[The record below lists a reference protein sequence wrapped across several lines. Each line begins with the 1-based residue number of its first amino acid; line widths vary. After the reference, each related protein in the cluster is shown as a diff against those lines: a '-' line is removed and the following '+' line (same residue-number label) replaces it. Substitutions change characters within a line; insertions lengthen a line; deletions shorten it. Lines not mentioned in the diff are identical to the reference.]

1 MTQDILP
8 NWFLGEPEQNFKSML
23 LESGVVPKKIL
34 QIGAYTG
41 DASLWLYNNIL
52 KNSPDGTVL
61 IDVDT
66 WQGSQ
71 EFAHEDLD
79 WETIEN
85 IYDARTRDGRF
96 ERKIIKY
103 KGTSDSFFRNNR
115 EQYDFIYIDGDHTA
129 YGVMKDAVSAYESLR
144 IGGLIGFDDY
154 QWIGKP
160 DPVDRPEPAIRA
172 FLEIYKKRVE
182 VVVRGYQLW
191 VRKIG

>member
-1 MTQDILP
+1 MTQDMLP

-23 LESGVVPKKIL
+23 LGSGVVPKKML

-52 KNSPDGTVL
+52 KNSADGSVL

-66 WQGSQ
+66 WEGSQ
-71 EFAHEDLD
+71 EFAHKDLD
-79 WETIEN
+79 WQTIEN

-144 IGGLIGFDDY
+144 VGGLIGFDDY
-154 QWIGKP
+154 QWTGKP